1 LTIQLEQPGDENLN
15 ADGKPHSPAPPH
27 LTPHPAV
34 DQWYSNPSLQLL
46 ATTESLGWSSLTLF
60 IERHEA
66 MNLTIPGWEDDVFG
80 LLLEGSSGVYTHVVD
95 SGITVKKSIGPQSGL
110 VIQPRHTEI
119 EARADSALTYA
130 IMRFNRK
137 SFSETAA
144 ALQVGDPARIE
155 LLPTFFFN
163 DPLLYH
169 LGTELANEAR
179 NANPFGPLYA
189 DSLANSL
196 ALYLLRNYST
206 NRVTL
211 NLSSSRLT
219 PGQVRLIDEYIHT
232 HMDQKISLADLATC
246 LHLSVPHFERM
257 FRATTNRPP
266 YRYLLE
272 LRLERAIELIK
283 RTRLPLAEVAS
294 QCGFSSQSHFTTHFT
309 RNIGI
314 SPARFARGV
323 REQAHNPDG
332 ESQHENPLQ

>member
-1 LTIQLEQPGDENLN
+1 MYL
-15 ADGKPHSPAPPH
+15 AYYWKA
-27 LTPHPAV
+27 
-34 DQWYSNPSLQLL
+34 LL
-46 ATTESLGWSSLTLF
+46 VFIHMSLTAASL
-60 IERHEA
+60 
-66 MNLTIPGWEDDVFG
+66 
-80 LLLEGSSGVYTHVVD
+80 S
-95 SGITVKKSIGPQSGL
+95 KKSIGPQSGL

-211 NLSSSRLT
+211 DRKS
-219 PGQVRLIDEYIHT
+219 
-232 HMDQKISLADLATC
+232 
-246 LHLSVPHFERM
+246 
-257 FRATTNRPP
+257 
-266 YRYLLE
+266 
-272 LRLERAIELIK
+272 
-283 RTRLPLAEVAS
+283 TRLN
-294 QCGFSSQSHFTTHFT
+294 SSHV
-309 RNIGI
+309 RI
-314 SPARFARGV
+314 SYAVFCLKKKK
-323 REQAHNPDG
+323 N
-332 ESQHENPLQ
+332 